1 MQQRVDE
8 RVSGG
13 QSDDELRV
21 ELERAVATAG
31 RVIRG
36 ATLPLPFAAAAE
48 VDGGGE
54 ASVEEEGVDG
64 VSLLVN

>member
-36 ATLPLPFAAAAE
+36 ATLPLPFAAAEA
-48 VDGGGE
+48 DGGGD